1 MKLAINTNKCQVN
14 IPHRQTVAHLSLQ
27 ETPSNQKSGYNQGRP
42 TSLFICITPSV
53 PNSGTPYHVF
63 IMGTMI
69 KSVHHPKYQALLEY
83 LKTAR
88 LERGL
93 TVRDFALLID
103 DPFQFVSK
111 VESGQ
116 RRLTVHEFVQ
126 YCEALDLNPMD
137 GIKLLSDK

>member
-1 MKLAINTNKCQVN
+1 
-14 IPHRQTVAHLSLQ
+14 
-27 ETPSNQKSGYNQGRP
+27 
-42 TSLFICITPSV
+42 
-53 PNSGTPYHVF
+53 
-63 IMGTMI
+63 MGTMI
-69 KSVHHPKYQALLEY
+69 KSVHHPKYQALLEH

-103 DPFQFVSK
+103 EPFQFVSK
-111 VESGQ
+111 VETGQ

-126 YCEALDLNPMD
+126 YCEALGLNPSE

>member
-1 MKLAINTNKCQVN
+1 
-14 IPHRQTVAHLSLQ
+14 
-27 ETPSNQKSGYNQGRP
+27 
-42 TSLFICITPSV
+42 
-53 PNSGTPYHVF
+53 
-63 IMGTMI
+63 MI

-93 TVRDFALLID
+93 TVRDLALLID
-103 DPFQFVSK
+103 EPFQFVSK
-111 VESGQ
+111 VETGQ

-126 YCEALDLNPMD
+126 YCEALGLNPTE